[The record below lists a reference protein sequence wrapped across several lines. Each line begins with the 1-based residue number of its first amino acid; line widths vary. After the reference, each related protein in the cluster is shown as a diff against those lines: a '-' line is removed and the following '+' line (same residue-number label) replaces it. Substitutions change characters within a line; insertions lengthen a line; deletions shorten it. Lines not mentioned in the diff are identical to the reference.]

1 MIESNYVPDQAT
13 EALSILKRG
22 SWLDHFSEFSLPAG
36 ISEDQSRKFT
46 IAFDQLLYEN
56 WGLGANVVLAWT
68 IGDGGIGIDFLMCKH
83 SEIVEFVGSSAD
95 PLERDERSAYME
107 SLLAID
113 KRFDS
118 EDFKQ
123 ISRRLHLAP
132 QYMRLPFVPGDELDL
147 NLMSAVVRRYSV
159 SLVDDRAV
167 ILFDAVG
174 FSLLSPLEQMT
185 QLNSL
190 SSSIN
195 AAYSILLHKEINV
208 NFARTTTGDG
218 FYIWNRKRGID
229 ANIELYHL
237 MLMVLAINAIEH
249 NHAAIPNVVPR
260 LRACIHVGSHYEFYQ
275 PEALSPTTFSYLVG
289 AVTIE
294 LARMIEHALPGQIMV
309 GDFRTPMYDYVSGDI
324 EIIDSIRFIDQARS
338 SLMRLVGLQLGSTR
352 IDAIKCYLTGSK
364 CRDGEFDINQY
375 AVFDKHGMPHKVY
388 NAKLNIHRL
397 NDEPIYLGIQNDLI
411 PEFGDTTMEL
421 VATRSSNAA

>member
-1 MIESNYVPDQAT
+1 MSDSSYIPHQAA
-13 EALSILKRG
+13 EPMLKRG
-22 SWLDHFSEFSLPAG
+22 SWLDHFSEFPLPAG
-36 ISEDQSRKFT
+36 VTEDQSRKFT

-56 WGLGANVVLAWT
+56 WGLGTNVVLAWT
-68 IGDGGIGIDFLMCKH
+68 VSNIGIGIEFLICKH
-83 SEIVEFVGSSAD
+83 SKIVEFVGSCSD

-113 KRFDS
+113 KRVDA

-123 ISRRLHLAP
+123 ISRRLNLAP
-132 QYMRLPFVPGDELDL
+132 QHMRLPFVPGNELDL
-147 NLMSAVVRRYSV
+147 NLMSAVVRRYSI

-167 ILFDAVG
+167 ILLDAVE
-174 FSLLSPLEQMT
+174 FSLLSPLEQMA
-185 QLNSL
+185 QLSSL

-195 AAYSILLHKEINV
+195 SAYSILLDKEINV

-237 MLMVLAINAIEH
+237 MLMVLAVNAIEH
-249 NHAAIPNVVPR
+249 DNATTPNLIPR

-309 GDFRTPMYDYVSGDI
+309 GDFRTPMYDYVSGDV
-324 EIIDSIRFIDQARS
+324 EIIDSVRFIDQARS
-338 SLMRLVGLQLGSTR
+338 SLTRLVGLELGNTQ
-352 IDAIKCYLTGSK
+352 IEAIKCYLTGSQ
-364 CRDGEFDINQY
+364 CSDGNFDIKQY
-375 AVFDKHGMPHKVY
+375 AVFDKHGMSHKLY

-397 NDEPIYLGIQNDLI
+397 ESKPIYLGVQNDSI
-411 PEFGDTTMEL
+411 PDFWGHDTG
-421 VATRSSNAA
+421 AGRDGF